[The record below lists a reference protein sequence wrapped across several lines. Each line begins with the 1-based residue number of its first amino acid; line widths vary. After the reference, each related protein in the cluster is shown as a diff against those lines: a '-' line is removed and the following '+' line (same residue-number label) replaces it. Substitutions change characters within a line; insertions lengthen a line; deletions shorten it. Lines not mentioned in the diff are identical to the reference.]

1 MVRSSEP
8 TPLLGRVDE
17 LSIIREQLVSPDV
30 RLLTL
35 LGPGG
40 VGKTRLAIATAR
52 ELSQAGEGFDA
63 VAFVDLSATRD
74 ASLVLPTIARGLKAS
89 KADTSDPLRAVA
101 AFIDRRRVL
110 LVLDN
115 FEQVLAAAG
124 DVGELLAN
132 APT

>member
-52 ELSQAGEGFDA
+52 ELSQAGGGFEA
-63 VAFVDLSATRD
+63 VAFGHLSATR
-74 ASLVLPTIARGLKAS
+74 ARSLVLPTIARMLRVWRAGS
-89 KADTSDPLRAVA
+89 NDPLTAVA
-101 AFIDRRRVL
+101 AFVDGRRVL
-110 LVLDN
+110 VVLDN
-115 FEQVLAAAG
+115 FEQVLGAAA
-124 DVGELLAN
+124 A
-132 APT
+132 